1 MPTDDLYA
9 VGLDVGGTKVAG
21 GLVRFPTGAVVARRR
36 IPTRAGRD
44 AEGVLA
50 DAITMARDLS
60 SEVPPGGRFAGVGVG
75 VPELVDLEGRL
86 TSAAT
91 IDWRGILLA
100 DRFSQVGPVWVEADV
115 RAAALAEAR
124 FGAGRL
130 YRLFAYVS
138 VGTGISHTLVQ
149 DGRPFAGARGNALV
163 LASGSTSVRC
173 SECGN
178 WCRTVLEKV
187 ASGPALAAA
196 LKVSRAEDVLTAA
209 EQGDTDAVRSVR
221 DAAEALG
228 SGVGWLVNVLDP
240 EAIVVGGG
248 LGLAGGLYWAV
259 LTESAR
265 RHVWAEAARDLP
277 IVRADLGADAGLIGA
292 AYHACDRAP
301 GHEMRSSVKNSRAT
315 PGP

>member
-21 GLVRFPTGAVVARRR
+21 GLVRFPAGAVVARRR

-50 DAITMARDLS
+50 DAIAMARDLS
-60 SEVPPGGRFAGVGVG
+60 SGVPPGGRFAGVGVG
-75 VPELVDLEGRL
+75 VPELVDLAGRL

-91 IDWRGILLA
+91 IDWRGIPLA
-100 DRFSQVGPVWVEADV
+100 DKFSQVGPVWVEADV

-149 DGRPFAGARGNALV
+149 DGRPYAGARGNALV
-163 LASGSTSVRC
+163 LASGPTSVRC
-173 SECGN
+173 SECGT
-178 WCRTVLEKV
+178 WSRTVLEEV

-196 LKVSRAEDVLTAA
+196 AQSQPGRGRT
-209 EQGDTDAVRSVR
+209 
-221 DAAEALG
+221 
-228 SGVGWLVNVLDP
+228 VGRRP
-240 EAIVVGGG
+240 GRPRRG
-248 LGLAGGLYWAV
+248 AGGPRRGRGARGRRRLVSERARPRGDRRRGRVGAGRRVV
-259 LTESAR
+259 LGRVHRFGPPAR
-265 RHVWAEAARDLP
+265 
-277 IVRADLGADAGLIGA
+277 LGRG
-292 AYHACDRAP
+292 
-301 GHEMRSSVKNSRAT
+301 
-315 PGP
+315 GP